1 MSRSLGVLTLDLIA
15 KVGGFESG
23 MDRAARTADK
33 KLRQIERDAQ
43 ARAKAI
49 EDAFATIGGGIAAA
63 FAGIQISDTVR
74 QFFEFGN
81 QIQRSAAVANVAA
94 RDLQVWTAATK
105 SLGIE
110 QEKLADIF
118 KDIDDKVGDF
128 TANGAGPMKDFM
140 EKWGKAAG
148 ITAEQ
153 LKRLAGPDV
162 LQLVMKT
169 MQAAGASSSEM
180 TFMLEALASD
190 ASHLTPILAD
200 NAKGLKEAGER
211 AQAFGLILSDETLG
225 GISEV
230 NKGVTDLQDAG
241 AGWVRQLGTDLIPTL
256 LELKRNLDAVWT
268 TLDSMGVA
276 VSGVIS
282 VAFKTLASAAITVS
296 KAFEYAGS
304 AIGGT
309 LAALSFAA
317 TGDFSAALNVLKEM
331 DKELARIDSSMSAA
345 VARVWTGGT
354 KMEPLKQPDR
364 KDGNGGKD
372 KPTGN
377 TGGNK
382 PKKSSSYTDPLA
394 DSAKAY
400 ASAMEALNKAQ
411 QDADVSGL
419 NLTAT
424 QSRLIEIMSSP
435 EFFRMPESW
444 RVMIA
449 QQGEYALAAEQSAA
463 EQEKLNALL
472 AATPTAQLEAQRAT
486 MQFLADAFEK
496 GKISVEQ
503 YNEAVNAALGNVAPV
518 EKMKEDI
525 LSLETVMNDAAR
537 NMADAFTDFAMGV
550 ETDAGK
556 MAEAF
561 ISDILR
567 MIVQA
572 QMLQAVQSAMGF
584 FGFAKGGVFD
594 GGVQPFASGGVVN
607 SPTFFKF
614 ASGGGFKNGLMGEA
628 GPEAILPLKRGS
640 DGKLGVSMNGGGGNN
655 VVVNVHEAPGT
666 QARVQQG
673 TDAQGNMTLDIVIE
687 QIEGKMASNL
697 ARGRSQIG
705 STMENIYGLNRA
717 AGARR

>member
-15 KVGGFESG
+15 KTGGFESG
-23 MDRAARTADK
+23 MDKAARTADK
-33 KLRQIERDAQ
+33 KLRQIEREAQ

-81 QIQRSAAVANVAA
+81 QIQRSTAVANVAA

-128 TANGAGPMKDFM
+128 TANGAGPVKDFM
-140 EKWGKAAG
+140 EQWGKAAG

-225 GISEV
+225 GIKEV

-282 VAFKTLASAAITVS
+282 VAFKTLATAAITVS

-354 KMEPLKQPDR
+354 KIEPLAAPTR
-364 KDGNGGKD
+364 TEGTG

-377 TGGNK
+377 TTGNK
-382 PKKSSSYTDPLA
+382 PRSSKQGSYSDPLA

-449 QQGEYALAAEQSAA
+449 QQGEYALAAEQTAA
-463 EQEKLNALL
+463 EQQKLNDLL

-486 MQFLADAFEK
+486 MQFLAEAFEK

-503 YNEAVNAALGNVAPV
+503 YNEAVNAALGNTAP
-518 EKMKEDI
+518 
-525 LSLETVMNDAAR
+525 LETMEKGFLDLTTVANDAAR

-572 QMLQAVQSAMGF
+572 QMLQAVQGAMGL

-640 DGKLGVSMNGGGGNN
+640 DGKLGVTMNGSGGSN

-666 QARVQQG
+666 QVRVQQG
-673 TDAQGNMTLDIVIE
+673 TDAQGNLTLDIVVE

-705 STMENIYGLNRA
+705 TTMENVYGLNRA
-717 AGARR
+717 AGAFR

>member
-15 KVGGFESG
+15 KTGGFESG
-23 MDRAARTADK
+23 MDRASRTADK
-33 KLRQIERDAQ
+33 KLRQIEREAQ

-94 RDLQVWTAATK
+94 RDVQIWTAATK

-140 EKWGKAAG
+140 DQWGKAAG

-153 LKRLAGPDV
+153 LKRLAGPEV
-162 LQLVMKT
+162 LQLVTKT

-200 NAKGLKEAGER
+200 NAKGLKEAAER
-211 AQAFGLILSDETLG
+211 AQSFGLILSDETLG
-225 GISEV
+225 GIKEV

-276 VSGVIS
+276 ISGVIS
-282 VAFKTLASAAITVS
+282 VAFKTLATAAITVS

-317 TGDFSAALNVLKEM
+317 QGDFSAALNVLKEM

-354 KMEPLKQPDR
+354 KIEPLATPAR
-364 KDGNGGKD
+364 TEGNG

-377 TGGNK
+377 TTGNK
-382 PKKSSSYTDPLA
+382 PRSSKQGSYNDPLA

-400 ASAMEALNKAQ
+400 ASAMDALNKAQ

-463 EQEKLNALL
+463 EHEALNALL

-503 YNEAVNAALGNVAPV
+503 YNEAVNAALGNTAPL
-518 EKMKEDI
+518 EKMQESV

-561 ISDILR
+561 IADILR

-572 QMLQAVQSAMGF
+572 QMLQAVQSAMGL

-594 GGVQPFASGGVVN
+594 GGVQPFADGGVVN

-640 DGKLGVSMNGGGGNN
+640 DGKLGVSMNSTGGNN

-673 TDAQGNMTLDIVIE
+673 TDAQGNMTLDIIVE

-705 STMENIYGLNRA
+705 NTMENVYGLNRA

>member
-15 KVGGFESG
+15 RTGGFESG
-23 MDRAARTADK
+23 MDKAQRTADK
-33 KLRQIERDAQ
+33 KLRQIEREAQ

-81 QIQRSAAVANVAA
+81 QIQRSASVANIAA
-94 RDLQVWTAATK
+94 RDLQIWTAATK

-128 TANGAGPMKDFM
+128 TANGAGPMKDFVDQ
-140 EKWGKAAG
+140 WGKAAG

-153 LKRLAGPDV
+153 LKRLAGPEV
-162 LQLVMKT
+162 LQLVTKT
-169 MQAAGASSSEM
+169 MEAAGASTSET

-211 AQAFGLILSDETLG
+211 AQSFGLILSDETLG
-225 GISEV
+225 GIKEV

-256 LELKRNLDAVWT
+256 LEVKRNLDAVWT

-276 VSGVIS
+276 ISGVIS
-282 VAFKTLASAAITVS
+282 VAFKTLATAAITVS

-331 DKELARIDSSMSAA
+331 DKELARIDSSMSGA

-354 KMEPLKQPDR
+354 KIEPLATPAR
-364 KDGNGGKD
+364 TEGNS

-382 PKKSSSYTDPLA
+382 PRSSKQGSYNDPLA

-419 NLTAT
+419 NLTTT

-444 RVMIA
+444 RVMVA

-463 EQEKLNALL
+463 EHEKLNALL
-472 AATPTAQLEAQRAT
+472 AGTPTAQLEAQRAT
-486 MQFLADAFEK
+486 MQFLAEAFEK
-496 GKISVEQ
+496 GRISVEQ
-503 YNEAVNAALGNVAPV
+503 YNEAVNAALGNTAPL
-518 EKMKEDI
+518 EKMQESV

-561 ISDILR
+561 IADILR

-572 QMLQAVQSAMGF
+572 QMLQAVQGAMGL

-640 DGKLGVSMNGGGGNN
+640 DGKLGVSMNGSGGSN

-673 TDAQGNMTLDIVIE
+673 TDAQGNLTLDIVVE
-687 QIEGKMASNL
+687 QIEGKMAANL

-705 STMENIYGLNRA
+705 STMENVYGLNRA